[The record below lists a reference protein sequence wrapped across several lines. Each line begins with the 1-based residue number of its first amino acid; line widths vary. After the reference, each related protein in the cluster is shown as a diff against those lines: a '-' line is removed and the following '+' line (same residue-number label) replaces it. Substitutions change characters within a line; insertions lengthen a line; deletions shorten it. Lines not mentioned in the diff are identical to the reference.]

1 MKYRYASRLLMAL
14 LVAMASAAHADF
26 VVERAASADARKPKA
41 AVEPAEKTV
50 ATRADAVTF
59 IGETPVNVD
68 MAKGMGRD
76 LTLGE
81 AINQFVPDG
90 FQINASEC
98 AYRGRVNWRGG
109 KPWPDVLA
117 QMLAVSGCS
126 AVVNWDDRTLTV
138 KKIDQTKAVAVA
150 RQWKVLRSD
159 KYLSIT
165 VDRWAKDNGW
175 QGVAWQVPGGRDFVV
190 DFEATFS
197 GTFES
202 ALTELMRSTQKT
214 DLPLQARTSPQN
226 RVVRVVP
233 FGREGG
239 DAKKQGDSK

>member
-26 VVERAASADARKPKA
+26 VVERTASADARKPKA
-41 AVEPAEKTV
+41 AAEPAEK
-50 ATRADAVTF
+50 AA
-59 IGETPVNVD
+59 PVRSDSLVFLGAAPLNIEI
-68 MAKGMGRD
+68 AKGMGRD

-81 AINQFVPDG
+81 AINQFIPDG

-98 AYRGRVNWRGG
+98 AYRGRINWRGG
-109 KPWPDVLA
+109 KPWPDVLS
-117 QMLAVSGCS
+117 QTLVPTGCS
-126 AVVNWDDRTLTV
+126 AVVNWDDRSVTIKKAESV
-138 KKIDQTKAVAVA
+138 KAAPAVK
-150 RQWKVLRSD
+150 QWKVLRTD

-165 VDRWAKDNGW
+165 IDRWAKENSW
-175 QGVAWQVPGGRDFVV
+175 QGVAWQVPGGRDFPI
-190 DFEATFS
+190 DFEATFT
-197 GTFES
+197 GTFED

-214 DLPLQARTSPQN
+214 DLPLQARTSPMN

-239 DAKKQGDSK
+239 DSKKQGDIK